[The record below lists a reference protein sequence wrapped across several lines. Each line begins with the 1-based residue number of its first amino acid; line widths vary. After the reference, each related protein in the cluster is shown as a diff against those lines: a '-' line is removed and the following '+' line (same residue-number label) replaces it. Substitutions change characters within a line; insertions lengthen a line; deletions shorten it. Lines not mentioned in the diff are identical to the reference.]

1 MAMAAPVAVVLNT
14 RLKPWKSVVW
24 RKGGIVGASVAR
36 KTAVPPVINNVGSQ
50 WCPLARSSGNTHMSF
65 WSCRKFI
72 GNLRNDT
79 SRSSP
84 GSSLGGR
91 GSGKLAARAELD
103 DEDSDTEF
111 LGVV

>member
-1 MAMAAPVAVVLNT
+1 MAAPVAVVPNT
-14 RLKPWKSVVW
+14 RLQSGKTVGG
-24 RKGGIVGASVAR
+24 RKCGIVCGSVAT
-36 KTAVPPVINNVGSQ
+36 KTAVPPPITKAGSQ
-50 WCPLARSSGNTHMSF
+50 WCPLARSGGNSHMSF